1 MYEASL
7 ALEKYLEH
15 RKEHCEIITNLKDKS
30 KRRLVKR
37 VTANSIRQYYNRFV
51 FNRYKTE
58 RKKGHEFSVHGF
70 RKYFKAKLS
79 SRE

>member
-1 MYEASL
+1 
-7 ALEKYLEH
+7 
-15 RKEHCEIITNLKDKS
+15 
-30 KRRLVKR
+30 
-37 VTANSIRQYYNRFV
+37 VTAHSIRQYYNRFLCSIGI
-51 FNRYKTE
+51 RIE